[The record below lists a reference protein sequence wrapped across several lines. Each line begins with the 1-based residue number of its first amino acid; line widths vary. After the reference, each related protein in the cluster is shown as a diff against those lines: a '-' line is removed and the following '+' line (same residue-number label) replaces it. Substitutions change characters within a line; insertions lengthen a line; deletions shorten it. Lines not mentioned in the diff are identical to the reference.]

1 MEIWINRDE
10 ALEILGVK
18 PQSLYA
24 YVSRGQVEMLP
35 DPADSR
41 RSLYRRSDIVNLVGR
56 RSRGRRREQIA
67 AGAVHWGEPA
77 ILTSISTIDRE
88 RLIYR
93 GVDAVELSEK
103 AGLEDAAT
111 LLWKLERPV
120 TFDGNE
126 SGGADSPFVTLSR
139 LADEALPMFG
149 RGRSGIFADAGLA
162 VSRLV
167 TAFGGVSGPGPV
179 HSRLAQ
185 GWAAGK
191 RATDLIRRALVLL
204 ADHELNPSA
213 FAVRVAASTGASVPA
228 ALLAGLAT
236 LSGPRHG
243 LASQQLLSLVKRA
256 EVEGAANVIEQLLAE
271 GRKVP
276 GFGHPLYPNGDP
288 RAAAILGKLAPDAS
302 MKRFLEAGRRIIGE
316 EPDVDLAL
324 AALVRSEGLPDD
336 AGYRLFAIARA
347 VGWAAHAV
355 EQVESGML
363 IRPRGKY
370 QE

>member
-1 MEIWINRDE
+1 MEIWINRDD
-10 ALEILGVK
+10 ALDILGVK

-24 YVSRGQVEMLP
+24 YVSRGLVEMLP

-56 RSRGRRREQIA
+56 RSRGRKRAQIA
-67 AGAVHWGEPA
+67 TGAVHWGEPA
-77 ILTSISTIDRE
+77 ILTSISTVERE

-93 GVDAVELSEK
+93 GVDAVELSDR
-103 AGLEDAAT
+103 ASLEDAAA
-111 LLWKLERPV
+111 LLWKLEWPV
-120 TFDGNE
+120 IFEGDR
-126 SGGADSPFVTLSR
+126 ADATESPFVTLSR

-149 RGRSGIFADAGLA
+149 RGRNGIFADAGLA
-162 VSRLV
+162 ISRLV
-167 TAFGGVSGPGPV
+167 AAFGGASGAGPV
-179 HSRLAQ
+179 HDRLAQ
-185 GWAAGK
+185 GWAVGK
-191 RATDLIRRALVLL
+191 RATDLIRRVLVLL

-213 FAVRVAASTGASVPA
+213 FAVRVAASTGASIPA

-243 LASQQLLSLVKRA
+243 LASRQVLSLIGQA
-256 EVEGAANVIEQLLAE
+256 EAEGAANVIERLLAE
-271 GRKVP
+271 GRKIP

-288 RAAAILGKLAPDAS
+288 RAAAILGKLAPDAGVE
-302 MKRFLEAGRRIIGE
+302 RFLDAGRRILGE

-324 AALVRSEGLPDD
+324 AALVRSEALPDD

-347 VGWAAHAV
+347 IGWAAHAV
-355 EQVESGML
+355 EQLESGLL
-363 IRPRGKY
+363 IRPRGRY